1 MIIKYCCIDRQ
12 IEDCLK
18 TDQLSAIRYCRCA
31 CSSLCTENTPALYN
45 HGTPG
50 SGKCKMYTESV
61 TTRVSPL
68 YAKSVTANGL
78 FILVVKRTFVTGWFC
93 GPVFVPN
100 SHSAPG
106 YVDQVKAIT
115 VGGVST
121 DIWLIPQPLTYIA
134 RE

>member
-1 MIIKYCCIDRQ
+1 
-12 IEDCLK
+12 
-18 TDQLSAIRYCRCA
+18 
-31 CSSLCTENTPALYN
+31 
-45 HGTPG
+45 
-50 SGKCKMYTESV
+50 MYTESG

-68 YAKSVTANGL
+68 YAKSVNANGL

-134 RE
+134 REYYLQNRREKDLEFLVQWIGQPVCVLNGLYYIF